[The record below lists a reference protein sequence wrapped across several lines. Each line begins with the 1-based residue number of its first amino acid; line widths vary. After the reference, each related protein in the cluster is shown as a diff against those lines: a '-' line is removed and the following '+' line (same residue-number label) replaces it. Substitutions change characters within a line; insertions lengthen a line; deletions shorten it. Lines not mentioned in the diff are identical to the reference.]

1 MGNLLDVIKY
11 EGDNETLVHK
21 SYIED
26 FNSKSQLIV
35 NEAQEAIFYK
45 DGQALD
51 LFGSGRHSLNTNNLP
66 VIKRIFGAIFGGK
79 TPFSCEVFF
88 INKITRLDIIWGTDT
103 PIQLED
109 PKYHLLVGAS
119 VVDADYQ
126 GEVHLN
132 VHNTGNQSVTIFSGQ
147 KLVQFIHKYYINT
160 DWQEISNEQYN
171 EIQVSDRGAGGFGSS
186 GIN

>member
-1 MGNLLDVIKY
+1 MGYTFETMKKQFLPGGGYGSSCCNINTYLDA
-11 EGDNETLVHK
+11 NNK
-21 SYIED
+21 SG
-26 FNSKSQLIV
+26 V
-35 NEAQEAIFYK
+35 A
-45 DGQALD
+45 
-51 LFGSGRHSLNTNNLP
+51 T
-66 VIKRIFGAIFGGK
+66 
-79 TPFSCEVFF
+79 
-88 INKITRLDIIWGTDT
+88 
-103 PIQLED
+103 
-109 PKYHLLVGAS
+109 KYHLLVGAS

-132 VHNTGNQSVTIFSGQ
+132 VHNTGNLPVTIFAGQ